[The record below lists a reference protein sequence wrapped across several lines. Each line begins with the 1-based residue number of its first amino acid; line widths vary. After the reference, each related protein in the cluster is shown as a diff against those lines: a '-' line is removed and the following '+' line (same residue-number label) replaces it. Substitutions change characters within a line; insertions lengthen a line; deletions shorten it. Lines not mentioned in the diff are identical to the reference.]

1 MNTEA
6 ATRATT
12 WLKLMEIR
20 CLVNVALIATA
31 FAMTGC
37 AAPPLAPASAPDAA
51 AVTAPTR
58 IEKIEASLKAM
69 SFEKR
74 DDGWYLSLPAPLVFP
89 FDSDA
94 VGAEARENLIK
105 VARELRTLGIDHVLV
120 RGHTDAVG
128 AREYNLALSKRRADA
143 VARVFADG
151 GYPVEGIDAKGMGSA
166 VPVGDNA
173 TVDGRA
179 RNRRVVIIVQV
190 PTTSA

>member
-1 MNTEA
+1 MNIEA
-6 ATRATT
+6 AVRATT
-12 WLKLMEIR
+12 WRKLMATR
-20 CLVNVALIATA
+20 CLVNVGLVTTA
-31 FAMTGC
+31 FAIAGC
-37 AAPPLAPASAPDAA
+37 ASPPPAPVPVAA

-58 IEKIEASLKAM
+58 LEQIEGSLKAM

-94 VGAEARENLIK
+94 VGSDARDNLVKI
-105 VARELRTLGIDHVLV
+105 ARELRSLGIDHVLV
-120 RGHTDAVG
+120 RGHTDTVG

-143 VARVFADG
+143 VARVFAEG

-173 TVDGRA
+173 TADGRA
-179 RNRRVVIIVQV
+179 KNRRVVIIVQV
-190 PTTSA
+190 PTANA